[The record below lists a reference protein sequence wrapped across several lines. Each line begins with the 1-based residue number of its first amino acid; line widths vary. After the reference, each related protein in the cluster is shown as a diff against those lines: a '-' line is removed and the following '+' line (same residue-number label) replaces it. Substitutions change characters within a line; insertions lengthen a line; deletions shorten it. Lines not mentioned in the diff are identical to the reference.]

1 MPVPFT
7 AATSQGTSNACGRN
21 SKSMTDTG
29 ETVIVFKERAGK
41 PGGGKGILIWE
52 NAAFTLATE
61 NCDRICYEEPV
72 TKPETGRGTQERLC
86 GAFMGGQG
94 PKARTIAYSEKISPS
109 LKSVPSGGN
118 TIPDVVY
125 PINTMVAVRG
135 GRDDMRTCFGVGEP
149 GDPQFTISAAHSHAV
164 CYQETVCLQGNL
176 VDRNVGMNGIGVSDE
191 GVSYT
196 LNEVDRH
203 AIAYRS
209 VQPDRVF
216 QNTGHGWWTESTVCE
231 TVRTPC
237 GGDSM
242 KANLIV
248 EVLDGEE

>member
-1 MPVPFT
+1 
-7 AATSQGTSNACGRN
+7 
-21 SKSMTDTG
+21 
-29 ETVIVFKERAGK
+29 
-41 PGGGKGILIWE
+41 
-52 NAAFTLATE
+52 
-61 NCDRICYEEPV
+61 
-72 TKPETGRGTQERLC
+72 
-86 GAFMGGQG
+86 MGGQG

-125 PINTMVAVRG
+125 PINTMVANRG

-203 AIAYRS
+203 AVCYAFTWRGRESGCNVEMQKEIAYCLREPGGGGSNPMILASEKTDRIDS
-209 VQPDRVF
+209 VKPLSDRVF
-216 QNTGHGWWTESTVCE
+216 QNTGHGWWTEANICE

-248 EVLDGEE
+248 EELDAGREDS